1 MALSDLTAT
10 VVVGKGE
17 YESLVRKSEQL
28 EIIKLLVENVVV
40 NVDTIRAILGVETI
54 GRPDPKKVQMPDH
67 VNCRCSIHGLTEEDF
82 NKIFFGKES
91 EE

>member
-40 NVDTIRAILGVETI
+40 NVDTIRAILGVEKA
-54 GRPDPKKVQMPDH
+54 GEPEPWPDIPKH